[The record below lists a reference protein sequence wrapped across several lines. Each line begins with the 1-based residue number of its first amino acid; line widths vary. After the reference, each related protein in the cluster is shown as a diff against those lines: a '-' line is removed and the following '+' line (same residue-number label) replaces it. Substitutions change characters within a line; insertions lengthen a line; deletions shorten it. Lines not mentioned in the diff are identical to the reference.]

1 MRYHGR
7 MVGVTDNFDSPRQ
20 TRAGTAREQEV
31 ALFLRLSQN
40 ASTGNGGTCFGDSGG
55 RNFFTVTGQQTFY
68 SSISVERVGRLKLM
82 LHRHEVGGLASA
94 AFAVP

>member
-7 MVGVTDNFDSPRQ
+7 LVQVTGNFDSPRQ

-40 ASTGNGGTCFGDSGG
+40 ASTGNDGTCFGDSGG
-55 RNFFTVTGQQTFY
+55 PDFFRLTVNRLSTSRFQ
-68 SSISVERVGRLKLM
+68 SSASVIELM
-82 LHRHEVGGLASA
+82 PHRHEVGGLASA
-94 AFAVP
+94 AFTVP